1 MIRSMT
7 GFGEASAQVDDVHY
21 SIELRSVN
29 NRYFKA
35 TIRLPELLD
44 DLEAELEALLRKHI
58 NRGTLTL
65 TVKIRSGA
73 GSAPAEVND
82 AVLLEYV
89 RHLEAI
95 HETLGEQGKSVNIDL
110 TALLAMPGVLRSPD
124 RADFIAKSR
133 AVVES
138 LTVEVARKMLLMR
151 ETEGQSLRAD
161 LVKNRDVIIDRL
173 AIVRARAPKVV
184 EEYQTRI
191 KTRVNELLARTDVR
205 VEDRDLIREVAIFAE
220 RVDVAEE
227 IARLTGHMEQFDKLV
242 SPTHPEATGRTLDFL
257 AQEMLREANTIASK
271 CNDVQIAQA
280 VVEIKGA
287 IDRIKEQVQ
296 NAE

>member
-1 MIRSMT
+1 MT
-7 GFGEASAQVDDVHY
+7 GYGESTAQVEDIHY
-21 SIELRSVN
+21 SVELRSVN

-35 TIRLPELLD
+35 TIRLPDILD
-44 DLEAELEALLRKHI
+44 DLEADLEALLRKQI

-65 TVKIRSGA
+65 SVKTRSGA
-73 GSAPAEVND
+73 GGQPAEVND
-82 AVLLEYV
+82 AALLEYV

-95 HETLGEQGKSVNIDL
+95 QETLGEHGKSVNIDL

-124 RADFIAKSR
+124 RAEF
-133 AVVES
+133 
-138 LTVEVARKMLLMR
+138 LTKTRPVIEKLTIEVAKKVLAMR
-151 ETEGQSLRAD
+151 QVEGQSLLAD
-161 LVKNRDVIIDRL
+161 LIKNRDVIIDRL
-173 AIVRARAPKVV
+173 AIVRVRAPKVV
-184 EEYQTRI
+184 EEYQGRI
-191 KTRVNELLARTDVR
+191 KTRVNELLSRTDVR
-205 VEDRDLIREVAIFAE
+205 VDDKDLIREVAIFAE

-242 SPTHPEATGRTLDFL
+242 SPSYADPSGRTLDFL

-271 CNDVQIAQA
+271 CNDVLIAQA

>member
-1 MIRSMT
+1 MT
-7 GFGEASAQVDDVHY
+7 GYGESAAQVDDIHY
-21 SIELRSVN
+21 AVELRSVN

-35 TIRLPELLD
+35 SIRLPDILD
-44 DLEAELEALLRKHI
+44 DLEAELEALLRKQI

-65 TVKIRSGA
+65 SVKIRSGA
-73 GSAPAEVND
+73 GGQPAEVND

-95 HETLGEQGKSVNIDL
+95 QETLGDHGKSVNIDL

-124 RADFIAKSR
+124 RAEFLLKTRPVIEK
-133 AVVES
+133 
-138 LTVEVARKMLLMR
+138 LTVEVAKKVLVMR
-151 ETEGQSLRAD
+151 QVEGQSLLAD
-161 LVKNRDVIIDRL
+161 LIKNRDVIIDRL
-173 AIVRARAPKVV
+173 TIVRARAPKVV
-184 EEYQTRI
+184 EEYQGRI
-191 KTRVNELLARTDVR
+191 KSRVNDLLSRTDVR
-205 VEDRDLIREVAIFAE
+205 VDDKDLIREVAIFAE

-227 IARLTGHMEQFDKLV
+227 VARLTGHMEQFDKLTD
-242 SPTHPEATGRTLDFL
+242 SKYPEPSGRTLDFL

-271 CNDVQIAQA
+271 CNDVLIAQA

>member
-7 GFGEASAQVDDVHY
+7 GYGESAAQVDDIHY
-21 SIELRSVN
+21 AVELRSVN

-35 TIRLPELLD
+35 TIRLPDILD
-44 DLEAELEALLRKHI
+44 DLEAELEALLRKQI

-65 TVKIRSGA
+65 SVKIRSGA
-73 GSAPAEVND
+73 GGQPAEVND

-95 HETLGEQGKSVNIDL
+95 QETLGDHGKSVNIDL

-124 RADFIAKSR
+124 RAEFLLKTRPVIEK
-133 AVVES
+133 
-138 LTVEVARKMLLMR
+138 LTVEVAKKVLAMR
-151 ETEGQSLRAD
+151 QVEGQSLLAD
-161 LVKNRDVIIDRL
+161 LIKNRDVIIDRL
-173 AIVRARAPKVV
+173 AIVRMRAPKVV
-184 EEYQTRI
+184 EEYQGRI
-191 KTRVNELLARTDVR
+191 KSRVNDLLARTDVR
-205 VEDRDLIREVAIFAE
+205 VDDKDLIREVAIFAE

-227 IARLTGHMEQFDKLV
+227 VARLTGHMEQFDKLADPKYAEP
-242 SPTHPEATGRTLDFL
+242 SGRTLDFL

-271 CNDVQIAQA
+271 CNDVLIAQA

>member
-1 MIRSMT
+1 VIRSMT
-7 GFGEASAQVDDVHY
+7 GYGESTAQVDDIHY

-35 TIRLPELLD
+35 TIRLPDILD
-44 DLEAELEALLRKHI
+44 DLEADLEALLRKQI

-65 TVKIRSGA
+65 SVKIRSGA
-73 GSAPAEVND
+73 GGQPAEVND
-82 AVLLEYV
+82 AALLEYV

-95 HETLGEQGKSVNIDL
+95 QETLGEHGKNVNIDL

-124 RADFIAKSR
+124 RAEFLAKTR
-133 AVVES
+133 PVIEK
-138 LTVEVARKMLLMR
+138 LTVDVAKKVLAMR
-151 ETEGQSLRAD
+151 QIEGQSLLAD

-173 AIVRARAPKVV
+173 AIVRVRAPKVV
-184 EEYQTRI
+184 EEYQGRI

-205 VEDRDLIREVAIFAE
+205 VDDKDLIREVAIFAE

-227 IARLTGHMEQFDKLV
+227 IARLTGHMEQFDKLT
-242 SPTHPEATGRTLDFL
+242 STQYAEPAGRTLDFL

-271 CNDVQIAQA
+271 CNDVLIAQA